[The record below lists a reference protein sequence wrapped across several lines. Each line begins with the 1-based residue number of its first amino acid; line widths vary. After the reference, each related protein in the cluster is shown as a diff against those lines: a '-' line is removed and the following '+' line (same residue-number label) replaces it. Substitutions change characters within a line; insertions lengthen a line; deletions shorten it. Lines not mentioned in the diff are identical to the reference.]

1 MLDLISI
8 SFNEFAKYQ
17 EKKFIF
23 ILFLKKR
30 IMGGY
35 EIQKSSTRY

>member
-8 SFNEFAKYQ
+8 SFNEFTKYQ
-17 EKKFIF
+17 ENKFIF

-30 IMGGY
+30 IMG
-35 EIQKSSTRY
+35 RL

>member
-17 EKKFIF
+17 EKKIHFYFIS
-23 ILFLKKR
+23 KKENN
-30 IMGGY
+30 GWL
-35 EIQKSSTRY
+35 